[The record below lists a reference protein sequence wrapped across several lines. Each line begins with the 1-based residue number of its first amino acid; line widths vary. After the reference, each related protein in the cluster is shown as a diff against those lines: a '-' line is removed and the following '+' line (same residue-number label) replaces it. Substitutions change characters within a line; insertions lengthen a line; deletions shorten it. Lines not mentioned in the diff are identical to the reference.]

1 MKTFKDPTIN
11 FDLELPTYTEI
22 TKIISKMKSSASPC
36 PLDQVS
42 VIAFKKWPILRS
54 HLTKII
60 QLAQKSRK
68 LGNLAQQCSLIKKG
82 DPDEPENF
90 CPITLQPVLS
100 KVFTSI
106 IRNRLYQF
114 LEKMSIQNQIF
125 KRISGKKSE
134 VVLSSSK
141 HLRISSTMLY

>member
-36 PLDQVS
+36 PLNQVS

-68 LGNLAQQCSLIKKG
+68 LGNLAQQCQLIKKG

>member
-68 LGNLAQQCSLIKKG
+68 LGNLAQQCQLIKKG

>member
-68 LGNLAQQCSLIKKG
+68 LGNLAQQCQLIKKG

-125 KRISGKKSE
+125 KRISGKKPE

>member
-1 MKTFKDPTIN
+1 MKTFKEPTIN

-68 LGNLAQQCSLIKKG
+68 LGNLAQQCQLIKKG

-106 IRNRLYQF
+106 IRNQLYQF

>member
-22 TKIISKMKSSASPC
+22 TKIISKMKSSVSPC

-60 QLAQKSRK
+60 QLA
-68 LGNLAQQCSLIKKG
+68 
-82 DPDEPENF
+82 
-90 CPITLQPVLS
+90 
-100 KVFTSI
+100 
-106 IRNRLYQF
+106 
-114 LEKMSIQNQIF
+114 
-125 KRISGKKSE
+125 
-134 VVLSSSK
+134 
-141 HLRISSTMLY
+141 

>member
-68 LGNLAQQCSLIKKG
+68 LGNLAQQCQLIKKG

-141 HLRISSTMLY
+141 HLRISSAMLY

>member
-68 LGNLAQQCSLIKKG
+68 LGNLAQQCQLIKKG

-125 KRISGKKSE
+125 KRISGEKSQ

-141 HLRISSTMLY
+141 HLHISSTMLY

>member
-1 MKTFKDPTIN
+1 MRTFKDPTIN

-68 LGNLAQQCSLIKKG
+68 LGNLAQQCQLIKKG